1 MQRREFVTTAVAGI
15 AGVGAGFGAG
25 KWNSDRQWAPMLE
38 QEQARARELEGRALP
53 ENARMT
59 FSQQGEDIVLFHVI
73 RDLLRVERAT
83 YIDVGAAE
91 PVLSNNTYLLWG
103 VGHRGVLVEPNPA
116 FAKKLRDY
124 RSGDKVVEAGIGVS
138 DATDA
143 DYYEIKGN
151 PMLNTFSS
159 NQVKMLQQG
168 KSESVVERVRK
179 MPLININRLM
189 TEHLGKAPDV
199 LSTDIEGLD
208 YDIIRS
214 LDLSRFR
221 PGAICAETVTMNE
234 AGVNSNIT
242 TYLLAQG
249 YVVRGGSTVN
259 TIYVDSK
266 RLPS

>member
-1 MQRREFVTTAVAGI
+1 MQRRAFVTTAVAG
-15 AGVGAGFGAG
+15 AAGLGVGTWIA
-25 KWNSDRQWAPMLE
+25 DRRLRSTLQE
-38 QEQARARELEGRALP
+38 EQARNQELERRALP
-53 ENARMT
+53 EHARMT
-59 FSQQGEDIVLFHVI
+59 FSQQGEDIVLFHVVH
-73 RDLLRVERAT
+73 DLLRVEKAT

-124 RSGDKVVEAGIGVS
+124 RPGDKVVEAGVGVN
-138 DATDA
+138 DATEV

-151 PMLNTFSS
+151 PMLNTFSPD
-159 NQVKMLQQG
+159 QVKMLQQG

-179 MPLININRLM
+179 MPLININRLI
-189 TEHLGKAPDV
+189 TEQLGKAPDI

-221 PGAICAETVTMNE
+221 PGAICAETVAMNT
-234 AGVNSNIT
+234 AGVNSDIT

-266 RLPS
+266 RLPA

>member
-1 MQRREFVTTAVAGI
+1 MQRRQFVTTAV
-15 AGVGAGFGAG
+15 VGAAGLGAG
-25 KWNSDRQWAPMLE
+25 ALISAGQWRPALE
-38 QEQARARELEGRALP
+38 REEARAKELERRALP
-53 ENARMT
+53 EDARMT

-73 RDLLRVERAT
+73 RDLLRVDRAT

-124 RSGDKVVEAGIGVS
+124 RPGDKVVEAGVGVS
-138 DATDA
+138 DATEA

-151 PMLNTFSS
+151 PMLNTFSPD
-159 NQVKMLQQG
+159 QVKMLQQG
-168 KSESVVERVRK
+168 KSEDVVERVRK
-179 MPLININRLM
+179 MPLININRLI
-189 TEHLGKAPDV
+189 TEQLGKAPDV

-221 PGAICAETVTMNE
+221 PGAICAETVAMNE

-242 TYLLAQG
+242 TYLLGQG
-249 YVVRGGSTVN
+249 YVVRGGSTIN

-266 RLPS
+266 RLPV

>member
-1 MQRREFVTTAVAGI
+1 
-15 AGVGAGFGAG
+15 VGGAAGFGAG
-25 KWNSDRQWAPMLE
+25 TWNSDRRWRSQLE
-38 QEQARARELEGRALP
+38 QEQTRSQELERRALP
-53 ENARMT
+53 QDARMSV
-59 FSQQGEDIVLFHVI
+59 SQQGEDIVLFHVI
-73 RDLLRVERAT
+73 QDLLRVEHAT

-116 FAKKLRDY
+116 LAKKLRDY
-124 RSGDKVVEAGIGVS
+124 RPGDKVVEAGVGVN
-138 DATDA
+138 DATEA

-151 PMLNTFSS
+151 PMLNTFSPE
-159 NQVKMLQQG
+159 QVKLLEQEKG
-168 KSESVVERVRK
+168 EDVIERVRK
-179 MPLININRLM
+179 MPLINLNRLI
-189 TEHLGKAPDV
+189 TEQLGNAPDV

-221 PGAICAETVTMNE
+221 PGAICAETVAMSA
-234 AGVNSNIT
+234 AGENSNIT
-242 TYLLAQG
+242 KYLLAKG

-266 RLPS
+266 RLPA

>member
-1 MQRREFVTTAVAGI
+1 MQRREFVTTAVVGA
-15 AGVGAGFGAG
+15 ASLGAGFGSG
-25 KWNSDRQWAPMLE
+25 KWISDRQWAPMLE
-38 QEQARARELEGRALP
+38 QERARNQELERRALP
-53 ENARMT
+53 DHARMT
-59 FSQQGEDIVLFHVI
+59 FSQQGEDIVLFHVV
-73 RDLLRVERAT
+73 RDLLRVDRAT

-124 RSGDKVVEAGIGVS
+124 RPGDKVVEAGIGVT

-143 DYYEIKGN
+143 AYYEIKGN
-151 PMLNTFSS
+151 PMLNTFSPD
-159 NQVKMLQQG
+159 QVKTLQDG

-179 MPLININRLM
+179 MPLININRLIA
-189 TEHLGKAPDV
+189 EQLGKAPDV

-221 PGAICAETVTMNE
+221 PGAICAETVAMNE
-234 AGVNSNIT
+234 AGVNSDIT
-242 TYLLAQG
+242 KYLLAQS

-266 RLPS
+266 RLPA

>member
-1 MQRREFVTTAVAGI
+1 MQRRDFVTTVIAGA
-15 AGVGAGFGAG
+15 AGVGVG
-25 KWNSDRQWAPMLE
+25 KWSSDRQWRPMLE
-38 QEQARARELEGRALP
+38 QEQARNQELERRALP

-73 RDLLRVERAT
+73 QDLLRVEHAT

-91 PVLSNNTYLLWG
+91 PVRSNNTYLLWG
-103 VGHRGVLVEPNPA
+103 VGHRGVLVEPNPV

-124 RSGDKVVEAGIGVS
+124 RPGDTVVEAGVGLT
-138 DATDA
+138 DATEV

-151 PMLNTFSS
+151 PMLNTFSPE
-159 NQVKMLQQG
+159 QVKLLQQG

-179 MPLININRLM
+179 MPLINLNRLID
-189 TEHLGKAPDV
+189 EQLGKAPDV

-221 PGAICAETVTMNE
+221 PGAICAETVAMNG
-234 AGVNSNIT
+234 AGVNSDIT
-242 TYLLAQG
+242 KYLLAHG

-266 RLPS
+266 RLPG

>member
-1 MQRREFVTTAVAGI
+1 MQRREFVTTAVTGA
-15 AGVGAGFGAG
+15 AGVGVG
-25 KWNSDRQWAPMLE
+25 KWISDRQWGSTLE
-38 QEQARARELEGRALP
+38 AERARNQDLERRALP
-53 ENARMT
+53 EDARMT

-124 RSGDKVVEAGIGVS
+124 RPGDKVVEAGVGVT
-138 DATDA
+138 DATEV

-151 PMLNTFSS
+151 PMLNTFSPD
-159 NQVKMLQQG
+159 QVKMLQQG
-168 KSESVVERVRK
+168 KSEDVVERVRK
-179 MPLININRLM
+179 MPLINLNRLI
-189 TEHLGKAPDV
+189 TEQLGKAPDV

-221 PGAICAETVTMNE
+221 PGAICAETVAMSA
-234 AGVNSNIT
+234 AGVNSDIT

-266 RLPS
+266 RLPA

>member
-1 MQRREFVTTAVAGI
+1 MQRRKFVTTGL
-15 AGVGAGFGAG
+15 VGAAGLGAG
-25 KWNSDRQWAPMLE
+25 TLISDRRWRSALE
-38 QEQARARELEGRALP
+38 QEHARSQELERRALP
-53 ENARMT
+53 QDARMT
-59 FSQQGEDIVLFHVI
+59 FSQQGEDIVLFHVV
-73 RDLLRVERAT
+73 RDLLRVDRAT

-116 FAKKLRDY
+116 LTKKLRDY
-124 RSGDKVVEAGIGVS
+124 RPGDTVVEAGIGVT

-151 PMLNTFSS
+151 PMLNTFSAD
-159 NQVKMLQQG
+159 QVKMLQQG

-179 MPLININRLM
+179 MPLININRLI

-208 YDIIRS
+208 YEIIRS

-221 PGAICAETVTMNE
+221 PGAICAETVAMSA
-234 AGVNSNIT
+234 AGVNSDIT

-266 RLPS
+266 RLPA

>member
-1 MQRREFVTTAVAGI
+1 MQRREFVTGAV
-15 AGVGAGFGAG
+15 VGAAGLGAG
-25 KWNSDRQWAPMLE
+25 KWISDRRWRSTLK
-38 QEQARARELEGRALP
+38 QEQTSNQEPEGRVLP
-53 ENARMT
+53 EHARMT
-59 FSQQGEDIVLFHVI
+59 FAQQGEDIVLFHVV
-73 RDLLRVERAT
+73 RDLLRVDRAT

-124 RSGDKVVEAGIGVS
+124 RPGDKVVEAGVGVT
-138 DATDA
+138 DATEV

-151 PMLNTFSS
+151 PMLNTFSPD
-159 NQVKMLQQG
+159 QVKMLQQG

-179 MPLININRLM
+179 MPLININRLI
-189 TEHLGKAPDV
+189 TEQLGGAPDV

-221 PGAICAETVTMNE
+221 PGAICAETVAMSAT
-234 AGVNSNIT
+234 GVNSNIT

-266 RLPS
+266 RLPA

>member
-1 MQRREFVTTAVAGI
+1 MLRRNFVTAAVTGAVGF
-15 AGVGAGFGAG
+15 GVGTRS
-25 KWNSDRQWAPMLE
+25 SDRQWRPQLE
-38 QEQARARELEGRALP
+38 QEQARNQELERRALP
-53 ENARMT
+53 EHAHMT

-73 RDLLRVERAT
+73 RDLLRVEKAT

-103 VGHRGVLVEPNPA
+103 VGHRGVLVEPNPV

-124 RSGDKVVEAGIGVS
+124 RPGDKVVEAGVGVT
-138 DATDA
+138 DATEV

-151 PMLNTFSS
+151 PMLNTFSPE
-159 NQVKMLQQG
+159 QVKMLQEG

-179 MPLININRLM
+179 MPLINLNRLI
-189 TEHLGKAPDV
+189 TEQLGKAPDV

-208 YDIIRS
+208 YAIIRS
-214 LDLSRFR
+214 LDLSQFR
-221 PGAICAETVTMNE
+221 PGAICAETLAMNT
-234 AGVNSNIT
+234 AGVNTDIT
-242 TYLLAQG
+242 KYLLAHD

-266 RLPS
+266 RLPA

>member
-1 MQRREFVTTAVAGI
+1 MQRREFVTTAVAGA
-15 AGVGAGFGAG
+15 AGIGAG
-25 KWNSDRQWAPMLE
+25 KLFSDRQWRPMLE
-38 QEQARARELEGRALP
+38 REQARSQELERQALP
-53 ENARMT
+53 RDARMT
-59 FSQQGEDIVLFHVI
+59 FSQQGEDIVLFHVVK
-73 RDLLRVERAT
+73 DLLRVDRAT

-124 RSGDKVVEAGIGVS
+124 RPGDKVVEAGVGVT
-138 DATDA
+138 DATEA

-151 PMLNTFSS
+151 PMLNTFSPD
-159 NQVKMLQQG
+159 QVKTLQQG
-168 KSESVVERVRK
+168 KNEDVVERVRK
-179 MPLININRLM
+179 MPLININRLI
-189 TEHLGKAPDV
+189 TEQLGKAPDV

-221 PGAICAETVTMNE
+221 PGAICAETVAMSA
-234 AGVNSNIT
+234 AGANSDIT
-242 TYLLAQG
+242 KYLLAQG

-266 RLPS
+266 RLPA